1 MELQAIQGALD
12 AARLD
17 GWLFCDFHHR
27 DKLAIS
33 ILGLDSGMT
42 TRRWFYFV
50 PPQGNPI
57 KLVHKVEPRKLDAL
71 PGETRFYLAHT
82 ELREGLR
89 EILTGKRR
97 VAMQYSPMNNIP
109 YVAIVDAGTI
119 ELVRSFDV
127 EVVSSA
133 DLVQRFEA
141 VTGEEG
147 FASHCDAGDAVQKV
161 KDDAFRGMDE
171 ALRKAQHIS
180 EYDVREFILAGFES
194 AGLTAN
200 GDIPI
205 VAFNEHAADPHFEPT
220 KQNAKTLHHGDT
232 ILVDLWARKL
242 APGSVYYDIT
252 WCGFAGQTPPPQYA
266 QIWSAATKA
275 RDAGLDLVRRRFAEG
290 QLCHGYEVD
299 DAVRAVVTNAGF
311 GPQFVHRTGHSIGS
325 AKVHGNGANIDN
337 LETKDER
344 ALVPGTCFS
353 IEPGIYL
360 EGRMAV
366 RAEIDVFIR
375 PSGEVVV
382 HGPIQQELIR
392 IG

>member
-17 GWLFCDFHHR
+17 GWLFCDFHNR
-27 DKLAIS
+27 DKLAHS
-33 ILGLDSGMT
+33 ILGLDAGMT

-50 PPQGNPI
+50 PRAGSPI
-57 KLVHKVEPRKLDAL
+57 KLVHKVEPRKLDRL

-82 ELREGLR
+82 ELRDNLGQILR
-89 EILTGKRR
+89 GQRR

-141 VTGEEG
+141 VTGEDGYE
-147 FASHCDAGDAVQKV
+147 SHCAAGDAVQKV

-171 ALRKAQHIS
+171 ALRKGQHIT
-180 EYDVREFILAGFES
+180 EYDVREFILGGFES
-194 AGLTAN
+194 AGLTAD

-220 KQNAKTLHHGDT
+220 KDNAKTLHHGDT
-232 ILVDLWARKL
+232 ILVDLWARKK

-252 WCGFAGQTPPPQYA
+252 WCGFAGQAEPPLYA
-266 QIWSAATKA
+266 QIWDAASKA
-275 RDAGLDLVRRRFAEG
+275 RDAGLALVRRRFAEG
-290 QLCHGYEVD
+290 QPLHGYEVD
-299 DAVRAVVTNAGF
+299 DAVRAVVTKAGF

-325 AKVHGNGANIDN
+325 VKVHGNGANIDN

-344 ALVPGTCFS
+344 LLVPGTCFS
-353 IEPGIYL
+353 IEPGIYVTD
-360 EGRMAV
+360 RMAV

-382 HGPIQQELIR
+382 HGPIQHELIR